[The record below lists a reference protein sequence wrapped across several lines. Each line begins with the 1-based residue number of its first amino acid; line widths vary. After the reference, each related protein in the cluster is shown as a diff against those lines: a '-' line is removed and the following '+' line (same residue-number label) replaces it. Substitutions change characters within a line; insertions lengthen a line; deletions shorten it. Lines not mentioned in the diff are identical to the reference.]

1 MELPSNEGKVKMV
14 HMSKM
19 FQMYSTHEFT
29 ANCDVW
35 VSGVCRYLN
44 DVYAPI
50 AASILSLMTDV
61 CLWYFIRHCISVN
74 YSYDAPSEGYM
85 ARPTA
90 RPTARIN
97 NLFHVTGHRDACCA
111 HWLSPVYK

>member
-1 MELPSNEGKVKMV
+1 MYSQACDCVELPSNEGKVKMV

-61 CLWYFIRHCISVN
+61 CLWIFYQ
-74 YSYDAPSEGYM
+74 A
-85 ARPTA
+85 
-90 RPTARIN
+90 
-97 NLFHVTGHRDACCA
+97 L
-111 HWLSPVYK
+111 YKCKL